1 MAPQRGGQPGEL
13 GRRVMS
19 HGHDREHLAPG
30 IRCTPA
36 EPRGQRHGV
45 GRARRGGV
53 EARAGPRP
61 PGATERGRPP
71 GIGQHVD
78 QRRRGPVSAP
88 RRIQASAG
96 PVDDLSGP
104 GGSRDDCWTR
114 GRERLEHGDTERL
127 GLGAMKQAA
136 RALQVAAG
144 VVGRPHELD
153 RAGEVGFRGT
163 RPQPPHQRPSGVV
176 QGRAHEPQS
185 HLRQRPPGDRDRLER
200 EVRTLP
206 GGQRAQHQHLRWRRR
221 PRDGVKPRDVDPR
234 VRPPSVGRRAAR
246 PDRGPL
252 PPSARAP

>member
-13 GRRVMS
+13 GRRVMG

-30 IRCTPA
+30 IRCAPA
-36 EPRGQRHGV
+36 DPRAQRHGV

-53 EARAGPRP
+53 EARAGPRS

-104 GGSRDDCWTR
+104 GGSRDDGRTR

-153 RAGEVGFRGT
+153 RAGEVGSRGT
-163 RPQPPHQRPSGVV
+163 RPQAPHQRPSARRPGARPRTATAPPAASA
-176 QGRAHEPQS
+176 GRS
-185 HLRQRPPGDRDRLER
+185 RPP
-200 EVRTLP
+200 
-206 GGQRAQHQHLRWRRR
+206 RARGSDASMRPARPAPAPPVATPAARRR
-221 PRDGVKPRDVDPR
+221 QT
-234 VRPPSVGRRAAR
+234 A
-246 PDRGPL
+246 
-252 PPSARAP
+252 